1 MHMNVH
7 MNGVNNDDS
16 NDLGPMPIDIG
27 MLIEDTVVET
37 NRIEYKEGWNPEKVA
52 HTICA
57 FANDY
62 ENVDG
67 GYIVIG
73 VREVDGTPRT
83 PRG

>member
-1 MHMNVH
+1 MNVH

-16 NDLGPMPIDIG
+16 KDLGPMPIDIG
-27 MLIEDTVVET
+27 MLNEDTVVET
-37 NRIEYKEGWNPEKVA
+37 NRIEYKECWNPEKVA

-57 FANDY
+57 FADDY

-73 VREVDGTPRT
+73 VREVDWIPRT

>member
-1 MHMNVH
+1 MNVH

-16 NDLGPMPIDIG
+16 NDLRPMPIDIG

-73 VREVDGTPRT
+73 VREVDGIPRT
-83 PRG
+83 PMG

>member
-1 MHMNVH
+1 MHMH

-16 NDLGPMPIDIG
+16 NDLGSMPIDIG
-27 MLIEDTVVET
+27 MLNEDTVVET
-37 NRIEYKEGWNPEKVA
+37 NRIEYKECWNPEKVA

-73 VREVDGTPRT
+73 VGEVDGIPRT
-83 PRG
+83 ARG

>member
-1 MHMNVH
+1 MHMH

-27 MLIEDTVVET
+27 MLNEDTVVET
-37 NRIEYKEGWNPEKVA
+37 NRIEYKECWNPEKVA

-73 VREVDGTPRT
+73 VREVDGIPRT

>member
-1 MHMNVH
+1 MNVH

-16 NDLGPMPIDIG
+16 KDLGPMPIDIG
-27 MLIEDTVVET
+27 MLNEDTVVET
-37 NRIEYKEGWNPEKVA
+37 NRIEYKECWNPEKVA

-57 FANDY
+57 FADDY

-73 VREVDGTPRT
+73 VREVDGIPRT